1 MICGLFFIQ
10 DKLNI
15 EFIEVDSAILE
26 DKFA

>member
-1 MICGLFFIQ
+1 MICGPFFIQ
-10 DKLNI
+10 DKLNV